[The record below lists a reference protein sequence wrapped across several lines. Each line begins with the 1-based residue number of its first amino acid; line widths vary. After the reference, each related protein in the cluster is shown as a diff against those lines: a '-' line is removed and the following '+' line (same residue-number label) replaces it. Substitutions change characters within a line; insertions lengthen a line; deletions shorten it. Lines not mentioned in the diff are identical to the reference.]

1 MSADPAPP
9 APAPSAKA
17 ASTAA
22 ASTGAP
28 GAATSSTATAPTRTR
43 PPRWRATRVAGCLK
57 AEAVHRPDGSWLLRS
72 TEALTPF
79 PARITDALA
88 YYAQAKPE
96 QVFVARRTPGTQPAE
111 QRPWQSITYAQMFE
125 RVRRVGQALALR
137 MADGEI
143 SPERPI
149 AILSGNDLQHL
160 TLALAA
166 CWVGV
171 PYAPVSPAYSTL
183 AQDPARLRH
192 ILTTLTPGLVFAS
205 TWGPYARAIEATVPT
220 GVELVLTD
228 AGGLPSRRAAT
239 RFAQLLEPAPGAAV
253 ELAHG
258 RVGPET
264 VAKFLFTSGSTKQP
278 KGVVTTNRMWC
289 ANLQQIR
296 QCFAFFAD
304 EPPVLVDWLP
314 WNHVFGG
321 NHNVGIALYNG
332 GTLYIDDGRPTAAGM
347 AETIANLREIAP
359 TVYFNVPKGFEE
371 LAAAMEHDEALRRN
385 LFKRVRAFMFA
396 GAGLSQAV
404 WDHLDRLAER
414 TVGERIPIFTGL
426 GMTETSPSCTFAL
439 GTQNRAGDIGLP
451 VPGVDVKVAPVEGK
465 LEVRFRGPN
474 VMSEY
479 WRAIEERLGSVRQ
492 RGFTTA
498 PATRCRALPQAGHG
512 DEPPDPTQAR
522 LRRPHRRGLQA
533 LNRHLRQRG
542 AAAHARH
549 PFRAPAGTEDV
560 VVAGPNRDE
569 IGFLVFPRID
579 DARFALAGA
588 DRGEPMKMT
597 LAHPKVRGFF
607 RNWLKALWDAGT
619 GNSNR
624 PTRALLLVEP
634 PSLDRG
640 EVTDKG
646 LDQPARGAGRARRGR
661 GAAVRRLAGRNG
673 DPHHRRQRGERDGAV
688 SLSRRAGC
696 HLLRCHL
703 LRCHASDVSP
713 R

>member
-404 WDHLDRLAER
+404 WDQLDRLAER
-414 TVGERIPIFTGL
+414 TVGERIPVFTGL

-479 WRAIEERLGSVRQ
+479 WRAIEE
-492 RGFTTA
+492 TTA
-498 PATRCRALPQAGHG
+498 AFDSEGFYRTG
-512 DEPPDPTQAR
+512 DAVRFREPGDGGEAPDPTQGLVFDGR
-522 LRRPHRRGLQA
+522 LAEDFKLSTGTFVSVGP
-533 LNRHLRQRG
+533 LRTRAILSG
-542 AAAHARH
+542 H
-549 PFRAPAGTEDV
+549 PLVQDV
-560 VVAGPNRDE
+560 VVTGPNRDD
-569 IGFLVFPRID
+569 IGFLVFPRLD
-579 DARFALAGA
+579 DVRALAGA
-588 DRGEPMKMT
+588 DRGEPVEMT

-619 GNSNR
+619 GSSNR

-646 LDQPARGAGRARRGR
+646 SINQRAVLAERA
-661 GAAVRRLAGRNG
+661 AAVERLYADSPDATVIRITGG
-673 DPHHRRQRGERDGAV
+673 GEANETV
-688 SLSRRAGC
+688 
-696 HLLRCHL
+696 
-703 LRCHASDVSP
+703 P
-713 R
+713 